1 MSEPS
6 LLPLVIS
13 LAIISPIVI
22 FRMRKMQKGTKVSV
36 VKTIGFS
43 AFLLGFSIFA
53 VLSSFSV
60 GVPLGYSAMYTAIF
74 GVVAFGSYHYANRV
88 LDFWKTR
95 DGSIYVKGG
104 MVLLVFYVAALVTR
118 IAISSAFGGES
129 FEFQESNTNAS
140 PASILAAIILDALLV
155 AGAGLLVGRN
165 ARIMRR
171 FQAISSGKERPR
183 QME

>member
-1 MSEPS
+1 MSDPS
-6 LLPLVIS
+6 LLPLAIS
-13 LAIISPIVI
+13 LVIISPIVI

-53 VLSSFSV
+53 IFSSFSA
-60 GVPLGYSAMYTAIF
+60 GVPLAYSAMYSAIF
-74 GVVAFGSYHYANRV
+74 GAVAFGSYHYANRV
-88 LDFWKTR
+88 LDFWKAG
-95 DGSIYVKGG
+95 DGSIYVRGG
-104 MVLLVFYVAALVTR
+104 MALLIFYVAALMAR

-129 FEFQESNTNAS
+129 FGFQSSANVS
-140 PASILAAIILDALLV
+140 PESILAAIILDALLV

-183 QME
+183 QMG